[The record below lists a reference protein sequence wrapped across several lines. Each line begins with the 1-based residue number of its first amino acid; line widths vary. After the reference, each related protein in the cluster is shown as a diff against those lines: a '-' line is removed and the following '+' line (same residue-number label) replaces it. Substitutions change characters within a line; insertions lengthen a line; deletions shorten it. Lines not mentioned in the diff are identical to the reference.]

1 MALKTL
7 DTQEPRIL
15 KLKLKIHE
23 LSLKNKSIILAW
35 IPSRVGIDSN
45 EMADELAKYALES
58 EIANIKLPYTDYKP
72 KIKTTCHLTMAEQ
85 VVKTKTKQ
93 TP

>member
-45 EMADELAKYALES
+45 EMADELAK
-58 EIANIKLPYTDYKP
+58 
-72 KIKTTCHLTMAEQ
+72 
-85 VVKTKTKQ
+85 
-93 TP
+93 